1 MGTDEH
7 PFTPSPSPL
16 PPSLPSHHRRFDGCT
31 QDTKPHRQIPLS
43 LIIDALEYDLP
54 PHRNHPTATSP
65 PPASPQAALLAA
77 TAAAAVAPDDGDG
90 AGTRTHTFKVVTTK
104 RTLLLCAPSEEE
116 EIKWLSA
123 IRALIARRSGQGVV
137 PGEPQSASVSSPAGA
152 AAAGGAGAAAG
163 GAAGAAGTTAPS
175 SPSPIHKRRDSIVR
189 RLSLSGG
196 GSPFIGGGS
205 AASAGAGAGVSSSTV
220 TAASPG
226 VQREG
231 SSERQS

>member
-1 MGTDEH
+1 MSVGTDEH

-65 PPASPQAALLAA
+65 PPASPQAALLVA
-77 TAAAAVAPDDGDG
+77 TAAAAAPDDGDG

-116 EIKWLSA
+116 EIRWLSA

-137 PGEPQSASVSSPAGA
+137 PGEPQSVGVSSPAGA
-152 AAAGGAGAAAG
+152 AAAVGAGGAA
-163 GAAGAAGTTAPS
+163 GAAGAAGTTAPG

-205 AASAGAGAGVSSSTV
+205 APSAGVSSSTSTSTV
-220 TAASPG
+220 TAVPPG